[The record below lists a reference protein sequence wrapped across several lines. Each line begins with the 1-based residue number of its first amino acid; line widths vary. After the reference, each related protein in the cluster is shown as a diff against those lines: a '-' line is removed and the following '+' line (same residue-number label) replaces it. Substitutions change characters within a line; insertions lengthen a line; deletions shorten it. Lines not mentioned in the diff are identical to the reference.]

1 MHIAFLNPQG
11 NFDPADSYW
20 TEHPDFGGQLVY
32 VKQVALA
39 LGELGHQV
47 DILTRQ
53 IIDPA
58 WPEFADT
65 KDQYPDA
72 PNVRIIRL
80 PAGPEK
86 FLRKELLWP
95 HLVEDWVPNIIE
107 FYKNDGGNPDYF
119 STHYGDGGICGVLLE
134 DLTGIPFSF
143 TAHSLGAQKMDK
155 LDISSSNLQELE
167 DRFFF
172 RRRLAA
178 ERLSMNRS
186 IVNITSTE
194 QERHVQYGH
203 NAYRGAVDWTDKNA
217 FAVIPPGVNLEIF
230 DKNSRADDEND
241 VINYLDNRLTRDLS
255 KERLDFP
262 CIVAASRL
270 DPKKNHLGLVEAFA
284 SSPELRQKAN
294 LVITTG
300 NLEDPLNGFDIAG
313 ITEKSV
319 LESLLNVIDKHSLRG
334 QVSMFAIKGQ
344 RHLGAAYRYFSRKR
358 SVFALTSLYEPF
370 GLAPLEAMAAG
381 MPAVVTKFGGPSESL
396 LKGNRE
402 FGVLVD
408 PTDQVEISTALFQL
422 TSNADLWNKFAR
434 AGYQRVHSRYSWNRT
449 AEGYADILKHAH
461 ENNHKLGKQLPIHP
475 FFTDPKPENDLTM
488 DGLIELYL

>member
-11 NFDPADSYW
+11 NFDPADRYW

-53 IIDPA
+53 IIDPV

-107 FYKNDGGNPDYF
+107 FYKNDGANPDYF

-172 RRRLAA
+172 RCRR
-178 ERLSMNRS
+178 
-186 IVNITSTE
+186 I
-194 QERHVQYGH
+194 
-203 NAYRGAVDWTDKNA
+203 
-217 FAVIPPGVNLEIF
+217 
-230 DKNSRADDEND
+230 
-241 VINYLDNRLTRDLS
+241 
-255 KERLDFP
+255 
-262 CIVAASRL
+262 
-270 DPKKNHLGLVEAFA
+270 
-284 SSPELRQKAN
+284 
-294 LVITTG
+294 
-300 NLEDPLNGFDIAG
+300 
-313 ITEKSV
+313 
-319 LESLLNVIDKHSLRG
+319 
-334 QVSMFAIKGQ
+334 
-344 RHLGAAYRYFSRKR
+344 
-358 SVFALTSLYEPF
+358 
-370 GLAPLEAMAAG
+370 
-381 MPAVVTKFGGPSESL
+381 
-396 LKGNRE
+396 
-402 FGVLVD
+402 
-408 PTDQVEISTALFQL
+408 
-422 TSNADLWNKFAR
+422 
-434 AGYQRVHSRYSWNRT
+434 
-449 AEGYADILKHAH
+449 
-461 ENNHKLGKQLPIHP
+461 
-475 FFTDPKPENDLTM
+475 
-488 DGLIELYL
+488 